1 MLAILVKAWD
11 EINEKD
17 VDEEVKMI
25 CYGFDTLS
33 NKNGMQVGKSVML
46 GCTTLHFISM
56 NCCIWGV
63 AVAGS
68 PRETRLVLHGENV
81 QNLQKFRE
89 L

>member
-11 EINEKD
+11 EINESD

-25 CYGFDTLS
+25 CYGFDTLA
-33 NKNGMQVGKSVML
+33 NKNDML
-46 GCTTLHFISM
+46 GCTTLQFISM